1 MELNEAFS
9 SFLQYC
15 LFEKNLTNTT
25 IIDYKE
31 DFKKF
36 KSIFPDYKDT
46 NDLKITDLD
55 EFSFNQSIEGLN
67 ASTLARR
74 VSFLKMFY
82 LFLES
87 EKITKNLIQDVE
99 MPKRSKK
106 LPVYLTKNEVN
117 RLLDAPDLTKYN
129 GMKDKA
135 MIEVM
140 YSTGL
145 RVSELISLKIK
156 QVNTSERI
164 ITVIGKGKKQR
175 SIPIRESSLNYLLMY
190 INNFRNKLKFIEDKQ
205 YVFLNSKGK
214 KLTRQS
220 FFVSLRKYAKI
231 AGIEKEIHPH
241 SLRHSFATHLLENGA
256 DLRAVQ
262 ELLGHTNIE
271 TTQVYTHLTNE
282 KIINSYD
289 LYWTKK

>member
-145 RVSELISLKIK
+145 RVSELIGLKIK

-220 FFVSLRKYAKI
+220 FFVSLRKYAKL

-271 TTQVYTHLTNE
+271 TTQIYTHLTNE

>member
-145 RVSELISLKIK
+145 IVSELISLKIK

-220 FFVSLRKYAKI
+220 FFVSLRKYAKL

-271 TTQVYTHLTNE
+271 TTQIYTHLTNE

>member
-220 FFVSLRKYAKI
+220 FFVSLRKYAKL

-271 TTQVYTHLTNE
+271 TTQIYTHLTNE

>member
-271 TTQVYTHLTNE
+271 TTQIYTHLTNE

>member
-145 RVSELISLKIK
+145 RVSELIGLKIK

-271 TTQVYTHLTNE
+271 TTQIYTHLTNE